1 MEWKGRTIPADDI
14 VDDEALLSLDLK
26 VRDGL
31 PNMSDW
37 LMNECVKME
46 VAGNLVNKY
55 RQVPWSTSSL
65 TTRRTD
71 GSKQKK
77 KKKEKTE
84 KKKKKYKENLASL
97 TDVRV
102 P

>member
-1 MEWKGRTIPADDI
+1 MCQ
-14 VDDEALLSLDLK
+14 
-26 VRDGL
+26 DG
-31 PNMSDW
+31 S
-37 LMNECVKME
+37 
-46 VAGNLVNKY
+46 AGNLVNKY

-71 GSKQKK
+71 GSKQRKEKK
-77 KKKEKTE
+77 EKKKEKKE
-84 KKKKKYKENLASL
+84 KKYKENLASL